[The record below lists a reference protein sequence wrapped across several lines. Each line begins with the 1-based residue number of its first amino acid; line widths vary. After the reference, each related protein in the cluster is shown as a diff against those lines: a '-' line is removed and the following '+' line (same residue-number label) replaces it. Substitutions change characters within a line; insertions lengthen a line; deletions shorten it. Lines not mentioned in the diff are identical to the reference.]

1 MGLIPKRAGAI
12 LKEGYRRE
20 HQITGAGT
28 VNQLYKNSL
37 RVIERSSCCGSR
49 KVSRLFAS
57 HDKNT
62 KGRESEQPDRY
73 NQSRKIDSSNR
84 NSRTLFHLHGESMM
98 GGLGVPPFGPLL
110 VTVTTLGD
118 ARAPQRA
125 IVRLNGEGTQ
135 QIRLTSPPIDDLI
148 HSANTTMHSTIRRMR
163 MTCRRLGLAGSLLR
177 GALEPSSTSA
187 GLDSALV
194 AGLKGNQPMLN
205 DHPPLDPMSEPYRS
219 AEAVIRN
226 WTPGRQLTLASKQG
240 NADPDQFYGFL
251 QKRRRGGTRQQEEPA
266 KPIVACSG
274 GYRHEAKQSRDGQ
287 K

>member
-28 VNQLYKNSL
+28 VNQL
-37 RVIERSSCCGSR
+37 
-49 KVSRLFAS
+49 LFAS

-62 KGRESEQPDRY
+62 KGRKSEQPDRY

-118 ARAPQRA
+118 ARARQAREGRRDSAAQRA

-148 HSANTTMHSTIRRMR
+148 HSAYGVYDWGTNTTMSSTIRRMR
-163 MTCRRLGLAGSLLR
+163 MTCRPVKH
-177 GALEPSSTSA
+177 PSSTSA

>member
-20 HQITGAGT
+20 HQITGTGT

-37 RVIERSSCCGSR
+37 IVIERSSCCGSR

-62 KGRESEQPDRY
+62 KERESEQPDRY

-148 HSANTTMHSTIRRMR
+148 HSANTTMLSTIRRMR

-177 GALEPSSTSA
+177 GALE
-187 GLDSALV
+187 
-194 AGLKGNQPMLN
+194 

-251 QKRRRGGTRQQEEPA
+251 QKRRRGGTRQQEETA

>member
-28 VNQLYKNSL
+28 VNQL
-37 RVIERSSCCGSR
+37 
-49 KVSRLFAS
+49 LFAS

-98 GGLGVPPFGPLL
+98 GGL
-110 VTVTTLGD
+110 
-118 ARAPQRA
+118 AQRA

-148 HSANTTMHSTIRRMR
+148 HSAYGVYDWGTNTTMPSTIRRMR

-177 GALEPSSTSA
+177 GALE
-187 GLDSALV
+187 
-194 AGLKGNQPMLN
+194 

-251 QKRRRGGTRQQEEPA
+251 QKRRRGGTKQQEEPA